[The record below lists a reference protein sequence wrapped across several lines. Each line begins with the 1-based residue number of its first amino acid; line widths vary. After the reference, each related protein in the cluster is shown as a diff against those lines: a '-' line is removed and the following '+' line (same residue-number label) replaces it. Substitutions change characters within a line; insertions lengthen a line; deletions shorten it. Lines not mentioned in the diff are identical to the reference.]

1 MWLKQ
6 RAEFHRNRR
15 FGKFASLLR
24 VLTNREERK
33 FSVGDLDRLH
43 SRDVRDSSEFRIVGV
58 HVTLCAGAAR
68 CPALK
73 YSFASRLHQRQ
84 VDDDRLL
91 NPVYK
96 TNLPSSRRKDI
107 IDAGGVDVCRSRREI
122 QRARVQ
128 THQHMEGRTST
139 LDTWVIALHIG
150 GACTEAGHV
159 R

>member
-1 MWLKQ
+1 MCRS
-6 RAEFHRNRR
+6 RALSRVEIFVCIAVASTAGRR
-15 FGKFASLLR
+15 RSIIKSSLQ
-24 VLTNREERK
+24 NE
-33 FSVGDLDRLH
+33 
-43 SRDVRDSSEFRIVGV
+43 
-58 HVTLCAGAAR
+58 
-68 CPALK
+68 
-73 YSFASRLHQRQ
+73 
-84 VDDDRLL
+84 
-91 NPVYK
+91 
-96 TNLPSSRRKDI
+96 PSPRRKDI